1 MSLNPL
7 RTDGD
12 QLEKLSVRLSAM
24 GGLVEHQLSSAITAF
39 EKRDLTLA
47 RQVID
52 GDKAVDDREAE
63 IEQMVI
69 DLLESRRF
77 GGRNLREA
85 MMAMKVA
92 NTLERVGDLAKNIA
106 KRSLVTS
113 RESTADTVSSVVRMG
128 RISLRQLH
136 DVLNAFQDRNPDIAV
151 AVWGGDQ
158 EIDELFNSIFREI
171 LTTMSQDPSRI
182 SAGTHLAF
190 VAKNFERIGDHATN
204 IAERLYYSMTG
215 DQLENKRPKTD
226 IASITIIKGK
236 PGNVQ
241 GEPQLS

>member
-7 RTDGD
+7 RNDSD
-12 QLEKLSVRLSAM
+12 QLEKLAIRLSAM
-24 GGLVEHQLSSAITAF
+24 GGLVEHQLSSAISAF
-39 EKRDLTLA
+39 EKRDLSLA
-47 RQVID
+47 RQIID
-52 GDKAVDDREAE
+52 GDKAVDDREVE

-69 DLLESRRF
+69 NLLESRRLS
-77 GGRNLREA
+77 GGNLRQA
-85 MMAMKVA
+85 IMAMKAA
-92 NTLERVGDLAKNIA
+92 NTLERVGDLAKNVA
-106 KRSLVTS
+106 KRSLITS
-113 RESTADTVSSVVRMG
+113 QENAAETVASIVRMG

-136 DVLNAFQDRNPDIAV
+136 DVLNAVQERNPDIAV

-171 LTTMSQDPSRI
+171 LTTMSRDPSRI
-182 SAGTHLAF
+182 STGTHLAF

-215 DQLENKRPKTD
+215 DQLDNKRPKTD
-226 IASITIIKGK
+226 ITSMTVITGK
-236 PGNVQ
+236 SEELQ